1 MALVTTTAPALAHV
15 YEPRGTAKTLMECRD
30 ADILVSGP
38 AGTGKSRACLEKM
51 LVLAL
56 VNGNRDR
63 NGLEI
68 PGKVAFSGL
77 ICRKVGKSLSGTTLE
92 TWRKF
97 VAVEAI
103 KAGVCWY
110 YGGSVNEPPAY
121 RFANGSTIAI
131 TGLDSVEKIMSSE
144 FDVVYVGEATDLT
157 TKDWEF
163 ITVRLRNGAVSFQQ
177 VIADCNPNV
186 PTHWLK
192 KRTID
197 GKTKILFSEHWENP
211 RYYDLVPDGTEPI
224 PVAGDVPA
232 RQVERHDG
240 KTYRMTVAGAQY
252 LAKLDA
258 LTGVRRER
266 LFLGKW
272 VAADGLVFEN
282 WNPAVNVLPKR
293 FVIPWEWPRFW
304 AVDFGFTNPFV
315 CQFWAEDP
323 DGRGYLYREIYW
335 SRRLVE
341 NHARNILR
349 TVTKGKPNLTRE
361 ERKLL
366 AADRS
371 AAVKEGLCEWTEPMP
386 DAIICDHDAE
396 GRATLKQYLDLL
408 TTPAHKAVKDG
419 IQAVDARL
427 QVAGDGKPRLFLLP
441 ETLVARDKELEG
453 AGLPVCTQEEIG
465 GYVWAPPKPG
475 VSPKEEPLKLN
486 DHGCDALR
494 YFVAHRDLRFRIR
507 DREIGLEG

>member
-1 MALVTTTAPALAHV
+1 MTVASPPAAGLAHV
-15 YEPRGTAKTLMECRD
+15 YQPRGTAKILMECRD
-30 ADILVSGP
+30 TDILVSGP

-51 LVLAL
+51 LLLAL
-56 VNGNRDR
+56 LNGNRDR
-63 NGLEI
+63 QGLEI
-68 PGKVAFSGL
+68 PGKTAFAGL
-77 ICRKVGKSLSGTTLE
+77 ICRKVQKSLSGTTLE

-110 YGGSVNEPPAY
+110 YGGSSSEPPAY

-131 TGLDSVEKIMSSE
+131 TGLDNVEKIMSSE
-144 FDVVYVGEATDLT
+144 FDTVYVGEATDLT
-157 TKDWEF
+157 MKDWEF

-211 RYYDLVPDGTEPI
+211 RYFDEVPSGTQ
-224 PVAGDVPA
+224 PVPAAGDVPE
-232 RQVERHDG
+232 RKVEQHEG
-240 KTYRMTVAGAQY
+240 KTYRMTAAGAQY

-282 WNPAVNVLPKR
+282 WNPAVSVLPNR
-293 FVIPWEWPRFW
+293 FVIPLEWPRFW
-304 AVDFGFTNPFV
+304 SIDFGFTNPFV
-315 CQFWAEDP
+315 CQWWAEDP
-323 DGRGYLYREIYW
+323 DGRAYLYREIYW

-341 NHARNILR
+341 DHARHILR
-349 TVTKGKPNLTRE
+349 EVTKGRPGLTAV

-366 AADRS
+366 ASDRS
-371 AAVKEGLCEWTEPMP
+371 LAVKEGLCEWKEPMP
-386 DAIICDHDAE
+386 EAIICDHDAE
-396 GRATLKQYLDLL
+396 GRETLKKYLDLL
-408 TTPAHKAVKDG
+408 TTPAVKTVKNG

-427 QVAGDGKPRLFLLP
+427 KVAGDGKPRLLLLP
-441 ETLVARDKELEG
+441 EVLVARDAVLEG

-475 VSPKEEPLKLN
+475 QAPKEEPLKEN
-486 DHGCDALR
+486 DHGCDAMR